1 MLFQHIYTIFF
12 STFVSGCLPCW
23 RSSFSSSCAASH
35 PPHRPWTSSALG
47 GPPRWT
53 TRRCSRSWGS
63 RSRQK
68 VRQKGKKGNSK
79 FCHMDSS
86 YKTESPTVVQYV
98 LHTTVNYS
106 RHGSRQVSCVKG
118 LSALDTLRKMTRGLS
133 TSSSE
138 TVIMPSSIKV
148 TCTVLVPI
156 L

>member
-1 MLFQHIYTIFF
+1 MFFQHIYTMFS

-68 VRQKGKKGNSK
+68 VRQKENSK
-79 FCHMDSS
+79 GCHMDSS
-86 YKTESPTVVQYV
+86 YKTEIPTVVQYI
-98 LHTTVNYS
+98 LHNIVNYS

-118 LSALDTLRKMTRGLS
+118 LSALDTLCKMTRGLS

-138 TVIMPSSIKV
+138 NGIMPSSIKV